1 MQLHPLIQ
9 KLRDHY
15 LEFRRKDYRRM
26 KADGSLEKF
35 LQTRAQSALDQ
46 METLMAQGIY
56 LEQAREIALA
66 DLFPPEQTPSR
77 EPTGSAETYRL
88 HRAVNRILC
97 SQNDDD

>member
-35 LQTRAQSALDQ
+35 LETRAQSALDQ

-56 LEQAREIALA
+56 LEQAQEIALA
-66 DLFPPEQTPSR
+66 EKISPLAVWRPWKSLPYQEA
-77 EPTGSAETYRL
+77 EPAAT
-88 HRAVNRILC
+88 
-97 SQNDDD
+97 

>member
-35 LQTRAQSALDQ
+35 LETRAQSAIDQ
-46 METLMAQGIY
+46 MATLMAQGISSD
-56 LEQAREIALA
+56 QAQEIALA

-77 EPTGSAETYRL
+77 EPTGSAATYRL
-88 HRAVNRILC
+88 HRELNRILC
-97 SQNDDD
+97 NQNDE